1 MSMIVKS
8 EGNSTIP
15 QLEPGVY
22 TGVASALI
30 DLGLQENSMYKKT
43 QRKVMIIW
51 NIVGETITVNDEELP
66 RVISKEYTMSLG
78 EKSTLRKDLEAW
90 RGKVFS
96 ADELEGFDLRNII
109 NTACQLQINAQ
120 EKNGKTYTNIA
131 AIMAIPKGT
140 KIDTVDDTYI
150 FDTYEPESW
159 NNYDKIPNWIKEKI
173 KKALNITETGLT
185 NYIKDYEEMKKEQE
199 GKQAEIMIPE
209 MSKEELK
216 SIEDNLPF

>member
-173 KKALNITETGLT
+173 KKALNITETGLA

-199 GKQAEIMIPE
+199 GKQAETEIPE

-216 SIEDNLPF
+216 SIEDSLPF

>member
-8 EGNSTIP
+8 EGNNTIP

-51 NIVGETITVNDEELP
+51 NIVGETITVKDEELP

-173 KKALNITETGLT
+173 KKALNITETGLA

-199 GKQAEIMIPE
+199 GKQAETEIPE

-216 SIEDNLPF
+216 SIEDSLPF